1 MRQLVALLIALALF
15 GACRPALC
23 ADRWRSTPEV
33 PPDSTLYRDLD
44 KLVAFGLVEP
54 PVRGQRQY
62 ERWEFARMAAEAE
75 KKLAADDEK
84 AKDSGSFDEF
94 VKRKK
99 RMREIDRV
107 LTRFRD
113 EFREE
118 LTDMGALEGERMRY
132 RVHPLE
138 KVIFNGTY
146 LNSPP
151 TQIPPNNG
159 RGAIDA
165 WVNPL
170 ADYNLGRHPI
180 DGGLFAVEAVGRF
193 DAGRFL
199 SGYVSPRFE
208 ADMPSTNDDVQGH
221 AYLQNGYATFRAG
234 NFAIKAGRDS
244 MIWGPGERGS
254 LLFSTNPRPLDGVWI
269 TNPEP
274 ARLPWIFKYLG
285 RWRYTLYGAN
295 FGPGYDLKYAWMA
308 GYKLNLAPAKYV
320 EIGFG
325 HAVQMGGEGAPGLSA
340 WEIIGEFT
348 GFRPA
353 GTSTTAPNK
362 SNHMFEIDLLVRIPQ
377 LRGLEMYAN
386 VAIEDYWKSISKT
399 LTQGCSYLAGVYLPA
414 LNPSGTLDLRIE
426 FTTINPLQYRHGM
439 YVDGWTLNQKLIGS
453 DTGPDGQSVHALL
466 RKTISPKMWAGLTF
480 GWDYRQSN
488 TYTELR
494 NPNNTAGPIVKT
506 AIGPTEQRWRG
517 LVDLDWKLKPSATL
531 HLTGG
536 YERVGNLHY
545 QQNVH
550 KNNGIGAATLTLDLD
565 RFFGFSAN

>member
-1 MRQLVALLIALALF
+1 MRKLAALLLALALICAGRAAF
-15 GACRPALC
+15 C
-23 ADRWRSTPEV
+23 ADRWRSSSDV
-33 PPDSTLYRDLD
+33 PPDSFLYRDLD
-44 KLVAFGLVEP
+44 KLVAFGLVLP
-54 PVRGQRQY
+54 PVRGQRPY
-62 ERWEFARMAAEAE
+62 ERWEFARMTAEAIE
-75 KKLAADDEK
+75 TLRKDDEK
-84 AKDSGSFDEF
+84 AGQAEGFDEF
-94 VKRKK
+94 VRQRA
-99 RMREIDRV
+99 RMREIGIVLDR
-107 LTRFRD
+107 FKE

-118 LTDMGALEGERMRY
+118 LVDMGAIEGDRMRY

-138 KVIFNGTY
+138 KVIFDAAY
-146 LNSPP
+146 LDSPP

-159 RGAIDA
+159 RGSIDA
-165 WVNPL
+165 LVNPL

-193 DAGRFL
+193 DLGRYF

-208 ADMPSTNDDVQGH
+208 ADMLRVNDDVQGH

-244 MIWGPGERGS
+244 MIWGTGERGS

-295 FGPGYDLKYAWMA
+295 FGPGYDMKWAWMA
-308 GYKLNLAPAKYV
+308 GYKLNLAPARYV

-325 HAVQMGGEGAPGLSA
+325 HVVQMGGEGAPALSA
-340 WEIIGEFT
+340 VDVIGEFF

-377 LRGLEMYAN
+377 LRGLEMYTN
-386 VAIEDYWKSISKT
+386 VAIEDYWKSLSKT
-399 LTQGCSYLAGVYLPA
+399 FTQGCSYLAGVYLPA
-414 LNPSGTLDLRIE
+414 LDPSGSMDLRIE

-439 YVDGWTLNQKLIGS
+439 YADGWTLNQRLIGS

-466 RKTISPKMWAGLTF
+466 RKTISPKLWAGLTF

-494 NPNNTAGPIVKT
+494 NPDGTAGPIVKT
-506 AIGPTEQRWRG
+506 ASGPTEQRWRG
-517 LVDLDWKLKPSATL
+517 LVDLDWRLKPSATL

-545 QQNVH
+545 QQGVH
-550 KNNGIGAATLTLDLD
+550 KNNCVLAASLKLDFD